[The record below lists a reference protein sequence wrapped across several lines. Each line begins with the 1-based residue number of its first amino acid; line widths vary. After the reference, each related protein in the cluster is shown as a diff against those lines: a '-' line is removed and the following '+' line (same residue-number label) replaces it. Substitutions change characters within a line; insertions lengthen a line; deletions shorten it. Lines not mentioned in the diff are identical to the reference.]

1 MKFSKRCF
9 ENLGTFASAK
19 VQVETFFYNRF
30 SSFTNSQAVKLK
42 FGFSKIVKSV
52 KQSFA
57 DLIKSIVKTISF
69 YATLEACGRGIKK
82 KKGGDK
88 GSDFAIS
95 APLSPFKKKASNL
108 RKFKTAK
115 FKFGFY
121 IFKILVFRVTE
132 ANFQSVALKI

>member
-82 KKGGDK
+82 KKKGGGIRGATSQFQPPCPPLRK
-88 GSDFAIS
+88 KRQIS
-95 APLSPFKKKASNL
+95 ENLKLRNSNL
-108 RKFKTAK
+108 VFTFLRFWFFELRKQ
-115 FKFGFY
+115 
-121 IFKILVFRVTE
+121 IFK
-132 ANFQSVALKI
+132 ALL